1 MTDLTTAAG
10 LRMLDDYFD
19 LQRDS
24 GPQVYAAIHA
34 IEVEAAAA
42 ERDRIDSA
50 LGEVADDIAD
60 VLCVSHDQWQA
71 IIDGGADR

>member
-34 IEVEAAAA
+34 IEEEAAAA
-42 ERDRIDSA
+42 ERARIVDAVGRMPSLDLPGLVSRSA
-50 LGEVADDIAD
+50 VIA
-60 VLCVSHDQWQA
+60 A
-71 IIDGGADR
+71 IEGQR